1 MQEQRALR
9 YLGRQGLRL
18 VQANFHCRA
27 GEIDLVMRDRSGEL
41 VFVEV
46 RYRRNDRHGNAAETI
61 GPAKQRKLRLAAAL
75 FLNFRNWHD
84 QPCRFDIVAI
94 TGGSE
99 GKDDR
104 IDWIRDA
111 FSGA

>member
-1 MQEQRALR
+1 LQEQRALR

-84 QPCRFDIVAI
+84 QRCRFDIVAI